1 LIDAREG
8 VRAGYH
14 LNDNSAE
21 TIKDFIEHFSG
32 SAKNPVRCR
41 RRLIGI
47 FVLQNTDGR
56 PRSAGPPSEGVGRHW
71 READTLSAT

>member
-1 LIDAREG
+1 M
-8 VRAGYH
+8 RAGYH

-21 TIKDFIEHFSG
+21 TIEGFIEHFSG

-47 FVLQNTDGR
+47 FVLQNTGGR
-56 PRSAGPPSEGVGRHW
+56 PRSTGPIYPVTIGVLIQRIVK
-71 READTLSAT
+71 